1 MGAEQSVD
9 RKEAVELM
17 DGTSS
22 LTSADT
28 SGTLASSESSDPAAH
43 SLGDLLAPSLPNKC
57 AVVAV
62 DAHALMTSV
71 VGSHALRVKGEDGL
85 RVERLVIGGDVVLC
99 AAIADGHGG
108 PEAALFVLKHL
119 LELLAEESCGDSSG
133 SALAQAIER
142 TFVRLHALLHADE
155 RHTAGTTVT
164 VCLIN
169 ETRGE
174 LTMGNVGDS
183 AAFLVLA
190 NPANS
195 AKPKQAGIRLTSEHR
210 LQESDDERR
219 RVSEA
224 GGKLGQV
231 VVGGFPNGPLR
242 AFPGGVCC
250 ARAIGDSDCGPW
262 LSPVPDTKV
271 MPFPEAACVLIASD
285 GVWDALP
292 CETVIKRAL
301 KSKDVHE
308 AAKRIVDEA
317 LRARGMRDD
326 ITCVC
331 IVGGRKG
338 LSDAITAECPATSA
352 AQPAH
357 NWFRNAPSSH
367 SSYRDE
373 SSHGSFIRRAL
384 RPSYEATD
392 PNKERAEFSHGSS
405 TEPSVSSCAGSS
417 TEPSVKSGTRFAMFA
432 MSQLMPSSL
441 HSSATSVSNKLL
453 ADSSARRGALFL
465 SLTAVSQGD
474 QKLFDATLTKPSFK
488 GIFDGSHK
496 NSSSIGLSG
505 LESEVHSDCLPD
517 CTLMASN
524 FLTHHLAGAL
534 RNGSDRALA
543 GPQAK
548 AGPQPRWRQ
557 DHHQGRPSETPRDDH
572 RKDIQPRIA
581 QETVLGMVRGRQ
593 KRLRHPQHQS
603 TIRAPWPL
611 NTWPECPR
619 NS

>member
-1 MGAEQSVD
+1 MRIE
-9 RKEAVELM
+9 
-17 DGTSS
+17 
-22 LTSADT
+22 
-28 SGTLASSESSDPAAH
+28 
-43 SLGDLLAPSLPNKC
+43 
-57 AVVAV
+57 
-62 DAHALMTSV
+62 
-71 VGSHALRVKGEDGL
+71 RV
-85 RVERLVIGGDVVLC
+85 VIGGDIVLC
-99 AAIADGHGG
+99 AIVVDGHGG
-108 PEAALFVLKHL
+108 YEAAAHVVEHL
-119 LELLAEESCGDSSG
+119 IEFLLIEFLCDESQGDASG
-133 SALAQAIER
+133 SALSEVLKR
-142 TFVRLHALLHADE
+142 TFRRLHEQVCADL
-155 RHTAGTTVT
+155 RHTAGAAVT

-392 PNKERAEFSHGSS
+392 PNKERTEFSHGSSTEPSVSSCAGSS

-432 MSQLMPSSL
+432 MSQLMTSSL
-441 HSSATSVSNKLL
+441 HSSATSVSNKML
-453 ADSSARRGALFL
+453 ADSSAKSGALFL

-474 QKLFDATLTKPSFK
+474 QKPFDATLTKPSFK

-496 NSSSIGLSG
+496 NSSSMGLRG
-505 LESEVHSDCLPD
+505 LESEVLFE
-517 CTLMASN
+517 T
-524 FLTHHLAGAL
+524 
-534 RNGSDRALA
+534 DRIVLWP
-543 GPQAK
+543 GPKQK
-548 AGPQPRWRQ
+548 PGPNLDGDKTITKGGNRRPRAMTTEK
-557 DHHQGRPSETPRDDH
+557 SF
-572 RKDIQPRIA
+572 
-581 QETVLGMVRGRQ
+581 
-593 KRLRHPQHQS
+593 S
-603 TIRAPWPL
+603 
-611 NTWPECPR
+611 PE
-619 NS
+619 

>member
-43 SLGDLLAPSLPNKC
+43 SLGDLVAPSLPNKC
-57 AVVAV
+57 AVVAI

-108 PEAALFVLKHL
+108 PEAASFVLKHL
-119 LELLAEESCGDSSG
+119 LELLVEESCGDSSG

-142 TFVRLHALLHADE
+142 TFVRLHTLLHADE

-224 GGKLGQV
+224 GGKLGQM

-338 LSDAITAECPATSA
+338 LSDAITAECPVTSA

-453 ADSSARRGALFL
+453 ADSSARGGALFL

-496 NSSSIGLSG
+496 NSSSMGLSG

-517 CTLMASN
+517 CILMNSN
-524 FLTHHLAGAL
+524 CLIHGPERARERGAL
-534 RNGSDRALA
+534 
-543 GPQAK
+543 
-548 AGPQPRWRQ
+548 
-557 DHHQGRPSETPRDDH
+557 
-572 RKDIQPRIA
+572 
-581 QETVLGMVRGRQ
+581 
-593 KRLRHPQHQS
+593 
-603 TIRAPWPL
+603 
-611 NTWPECPR
+611 
-619 NS
+619 

>member
-43 SLGDLLAPSLPNKC
+43 SLGDLVAPSLPNKC

-108 PEAALFVLKHL
+108 PEAASFVLKHL
-119 LELLAEESCGDSSG
+119 LELLVEESYGDSSG

-441 HSSATSVSNKLL
+441 HSSATSVSNKML
-453 ADSSARRGALFL
+453 ADSSARSGALFL

-496 NSSSIGLSG
+496 NSSSMGLRG

-517 CTLMASN
+517 CTLMTSN
-524 FLTHHLAGAL
+524 CLIHGPEWARERGAL
-534 RNGSDRALA
+534 
-543 GPQAK
+543 
-548 AGPQPRWRQ
+548 
-557 DHHQGRPSETPRDDH
+557 
-572 RKDIQPRIA
+572 
-581 QETVLGMVRGRQ
+581 
-593 KRLRHPQHQS
+593 
-603 TIRAPWPL
+603 
-611 NTWPECPR
+611 
-619 NS
+619 

>member
-1 MGAEQSVD
+1 MC
-9 RKEAVELM
+9 
-17 DGTSS
+17 
-22 LTSADT
+22 
-28 SGTLASSESSDPAAH
+28 
-43 SLGDLLAPSLPNKC
+43 GDC
-57 AVVAV
+57 
-62 DAHALMTSV
+62 
-71 VGSHALRVKGEDGL
+71 
-85 RVERLVIGGDVVLC
+85 
-99 AAIADGHGG
+99 DGHGG
-108 PEAALFVLKHL
+108 PEAASFVLKHL

-331 IVGGRKG
+331 IVGGRK
-338 LSDAITAECPATSA
+338 
-352 AQPAH
+352 
-357 NWFRNAPSSH
+357 
-367 SSYRDE
+367 
-373 SSHGSFIRRAL
+373 
-384 RPSYEATD
+384 D
-392 PNKERAEFSHGSS
+392 PNKERTEFSHGSS
-405 TEPSVSSCAGSS
+405 TEPS
-417 TEPSVKSGTRFAMFA
+417 
-432 MSQLMPSSL
+432 LMTSSL
-441 HSSATSVSNKLL
+441 HSSATSVSNKML
-453 ADSSARRGALFL
+453 ADSSAKSGALFL

-474 QKLFDATLTKPSFK
+474 QKPFDATLTKPSFK
-488 GIFDGSHK
+488 GIFDGSHM
-496 NSSSIGLSG
+496 NSSSMGLRG
-505 LESEVHSDCLPD
+505 LESEAPADEYTPD
-517 CTLMASN
+517 LIDAT
-524 FLTHHLAGAL
+524 
-534 RNGSDRALA
+534 D
-543 GPQAK
+543 
-548 AGPQPRWRQ
+548 
-557 DHHQGRPSETPRDDH
+557 
-572 RKDIQPRIA
+572 
-581 QETVLGMVRGRQ
+581 VLLGKVGYG
-593 KRLRHPQHQS
+593 
-603 TIRAPWPL
+603 T
-611 NTWPECPR
+611 
-619 NS
+619 

>member
-43 SLGDLLAPSLPNKC
+43 SLGDLVAPSLPNKC

-62 DAHALMTSV
+62 DAHALVTSV

-108 PEAALFVLKHL
+108 PEAASFVLKHL
-119 LELLAEESCGDSSG
+119 LELLVEESCGDSSG

-142 TFVRLHALLHADE
+142 TFVRLHTLLHADE

-224 GGKLGQV
+224 GGNLGQM

-338 LSDAITAECPATSA
+338 LSDAITAECPVTSA

-392 PNKERAEFSHGSS
+392 PNKERTEFSHGSS

-453 ADSSARRGALFL
+453 ADSSARGGALFL

-496 NSSSIGLSG
+496 NSSSMGLSG

-517 CTLMASN
+517 CILMSSN
-524 FLTHHLAGAL
+524 CLIHRPEWARERGAL
-534 RNGSDRALA
+534 
-543 GPQAK
+543 
-548 AGPQPRWRQ
+548 
-557 DHHQGRPSETPRDDH
+557 
-572 RKDIQPRIA
+572 
-581 QETVLGMVRGRQ
+581 
-593 KRLRHPQHQS
+593 
-603 TIRAPWPL
+603 
-611 NTWPECPR
+611 
-619 NS
+619 

>member
-43 SLGDLLAPSLPNKC
+43 SLGDLVAPSLPNKC
-57 AVVAV
+57 AAVAV

-142 TFVRLHALLHADE
+142 TFVRLHTLLHADE

-392 PNKERAEFSHGSS
+392 PNKERTEFSHGSS

-474 QKLFDATLTKPSFK
+474 QKPFDATLTKPSFK

-496 NSSSIGLSG
+496 NSSSMGLRG

-517 CTLMASN
+517 CILMSSN
-524 FLTHHLAGAL
+524 CLTHHLAGAL
-534 RNGSDRALA
+534 RNGSYRALA

-557 DHHQGRPSETPRDDH
+557 DHHQGRQSETPRDDH

-581 QETVLGMVRGRQ
+581 QETVLGDG
-593 KRLRHPQHQS
+593 KGSAEAPEAPAASIDHQS
-603 TIRAPWPL
+603 AL
-611 NTWPECPR
+611 ALKYLA
-619 NS
+619 

>member
-9 RKEAVELM
+9 RKEGVELIM

-28 SGTLASSESSDPAAH
+28 FSSGTLASSQSSDPAAH
-43 SLGDLLAPSLPNKC
+43 SLGGLVAPSLPNEC
-57 AVVAV
+57 AAVAV

-108 PEAALFVLKHL
+108 PEAASFVVIHL
-119 LELLAEESCGDSSG
+119 LELLVEESCGDSSG
-133 SALAQAIER
+133 SALAQAMER
-142 TFVRLHALLHADE
+142 TFARLHALMHADE

-195 AKPKQAGIRLTSEHR
+195 AKPKQAGIPLTSEHR

-224 GGKLGQV
+224 GGNLGQM

-338 LSDAITAECPATSA
+338 LSDAITAECPVTSA

-357 NWFRNAPSSH
+357 NGFSNAPSSH

-384 RPSYEATD
+384 RPSCEATD
-392 PNKERAEFSHGSS
+392 PNKERDESSHGSS

-417 TEPSVKSGTRFAMFA
+417 TEPSVKSGSRFAMFA
-432 MSQLMPSSL
+432 MAQLMPSSL

-453 ADSSARRGALFL
+453 ADSSTRGGALFL

-488 GIFDGSHK
+488 GFFDGSHK
-496 NSSSIGLSG
+496 NSSPMGLSG

-524 FLTHHLAGAL
+524 CLTHHLAGAL
-534 RNGSDRALA
+534 RHGSDRALA

-548 AGPQPRWRQ
+548 AGPQPR
-557 DHHQGRPSETPRDDH
+557 
-572 RKDIQPRIA
+572 
-581 QETVLGMVRGRQ
+581 
-593 KRLRHPQHQS
+593 
-603 TIRAPWPL
+603 
-611 NTWPECPR
+611 
-619 NS
+619 

>member
-43 SLGDLLAPSLPNKC
+43 SLGDLVAPSLPNKC
-57 AVVAV
+57 AAVAV

-108 PEAALFVLKHL
+108 PEAASFVLKHL
-119 LELLAEESCGDSSG
+119 LEFLVEESCGDSSG
-133 SALAQAIER
+133 SALAQAIGR

-338 LSDAITAECPATSA
+338 LSDAITAECPVTSA

-453 ADSSARRGALFL
+453 ADSSARSGALFL

-496 NSSSIGLSG
+496 NSSSMGLSG

-517 CTLMASN
+517 CILMSSN
-524 FLTHHLAGAL
+524 CLIHGPEWARERGAL
-534 RNGSDRALA
+534 
-543 GPQAK
+543 
-548 AGPQPRWRQ
+548 
-557 DHHQGRPSETPRDDH
+557 
-572 RKDIQPRIA
+572 
-581 QETVLGMVRGRQ
+581 
-593 KRLRHPQHQS
+593 
-603 TIRAPWPL
+603 
-611 NTWPECPR
+611 
-619 NS
+619 

>member
-9 RKEAVELM
+9 RKEGVELIM

-28 SGTLASSESSDPAAH
+28 FSSGTLASSQSSDPAAH
-43 SLGDLLAPSLPNKC
+43 SLGGLVAPSLPNEC
-57 AVVAV
+57 AAVAV

-108 PEAALFVLKHL
+108 PEAASFVVMHL
-119 LELLAEESCGDSSG
+119 LELLVEESCGDSSG
-133 SALAQAIER
+133 SALAQAMER
-142 TFVRLHALLHADE
+142 TFARLHALLHADE

-183 AAFLVLA
+183 AAFLVLS

-195 AKPKQAGIRLTSEHR
+195 ATPKPTGIPLTSEHR
-210 LQESDDERR
+210 LQESNDERR

-231 VVGGFPNGPLR
+231 VIGGFPNGPLR

-250 ARAIGDSDCGPW
+250 ARAIGDRDCGPW
-262 LSPVPDTKV
+262 LSAVPDTKV

-292 CETVIKRAL
+292 CETVVKRAL

-308 AAKRIVDEA
+308 AAKRIVEES

-338 LSDAITAECPATSA
+338 SSDAITSECPVTSA

-357 NWFRNAPSSH
+357 NGFSNAPSSH

-384 RPSYEATD
+384 RPSCEATD
-392 PNKERAEFSHGSS
+392 PNKERDESSHGSS

-417 TEPSVKSGTRFAMFA
+417 TEPSVKSGSRFAMFA
-432 MSQLMPSSL
+432 MAQLMPSSL

-453 ADSSARRGALFL
+453 ADSSTRGGALFL
-465 SLTAVSQGD
+465 SLTAVSRGD
-474 QKLFDATLTKPSFK
+474 QKLFDATLTKPS
-488 GIFDGSHK
+488 SM
-496 NSSSIGLSG
+496 GLRG

-517 CTLMASN
+517 CTLMASLIISQVL
-524 FLTHHLAGAL
+524 FET
-534 RNGSDRALA
+534 DRIVLWP
-543 GPQAK
+543 GPKQK
-548 AGPQPRWRQ
+548 PGPNLDGDKTITKGGNWRPRAM
-557 DHHQGRPSETPRDDH
+557 T
-572 RKDIQPRIA
+572 
-581 QETVLGMVRGRQ
+581 T
-593 KRLRHPQHQS
+593 
-603 TIRAPWPL
+603 
-611 NTWPECPR
+611 
-619 NS
+619 